1 MIVVRKLTLS
11 SASPVFSQHHFVAIA
26 YLSGPLAWPEYRWFM
41 GACLSVEI
49 NTWFLILRR
58 VLYKRK
64 DRIHSFVMELVSISF
79 YATWIVI
86 RIVLYPMIMY
96 IFIEMAYDR
105 VMETGILWHWPM
117 VFLPVH
123 FFLCV
128 LNLKWS
134 YDLFLPIVTK
144 YVSQS
149 KCDVPVGVSRG
160 L

>member
-1 MIVVRKLTLS
+1 
-11 SASPVFSQHHFVAIA
+11 
-26 YLSGPLAWPEYRWFM
+26 M

-64 DRIHSFVMELVSISF
+64 DRIHPAITELVSLSF
-79 YATWIVI
+79 YLSWIAI
-86 RIVLYPMIMY
+86 RIFLYPTIMY
-96 IFIEMAYDR
+96 IFLQMAYLK
-105 VMETGILWHWPM
+105 VIETGVLFHWPM
-117 VFLPVH
+117 MFMPVH

-134 YDLFLPIVTK
+134 YDLFQPIIAKRFSSSGSTK
-144 YVSQS
+144 ENAGTVVSS
-149 KCDVPVGVSRG
+149 G

>member
-1 MIVVRKLTLS
+1 
-11 SASPVFSQHHFVAIA
+11 
-26 YLSGPLAWPEYRWFM
+26 M

-64 DRIHSFVMELVSISF
+64 DRIHPAMTELVSISF
-79 YATWIVI
+79 YVSWIAI
-86 RIVLYPMIMY
+86 RIFVYPAIMY
-96 IFIEMAYDR
+96 IFCQMALQKVTDSGR
-105 VMETGILWHWPM
+105 LWHWPM
-117 VFLPVH
+117 IFLPVH

-134 YDLFLPIVTK
+134 YDLFQPIIANRLSRPEEGTV
-144 YVSQS
+144 
-149 KCDVPVGVSRG
+149 VGGVASG